1 MWLFGCM
8 TRNPSLTPRVA
19 ISPILFEQFIAQNFE
34 DRNFKSIAFAILR
47 RDQFFTLDAKLRR
60 LATRT
65 TRKQNG
71 RKRMVE
77 EKKSTSRIRSPQKQW
92 FQNQSRGSNPPWE
105 YSICGDLTERQ
116 SELLEHFTEV
126 PRGSKGVIYFD
137 SCGGSVYTGL
147 SLGTLIRLRA
157 LRVTAIVIGECSSAA
172 LIPFAACKQRLV
184 TPHSTLLFHPMRWQ
198 SDEDV
203 RLEEATEWARH
214 FKDLETRMDS
224 LLSTMMNVPHDL
236 LQSWTRPGRFIT
248 GPELAEAGIASLFD
262 PFNDCDAW
270 KKVRYV

>member
-1 MWLFGCM
+1 MVRHQM
-8 TRNPSLTPRVA
+8 
-19 ISPILFEQFIAQNFE
+19 E
-34 DRNFKSIAFAILR
+34 D
-47 RDQFFTLDAKLRR
+47 
-60 LATRT
+60 
-65 TRKQNG
+65 
-71 RKRMVE
+71 
-77 EKKSTSRIRSPQKQW
+77 EKKATSRIRSPQRQW

-116 SELLEHFTEV
+116 SDLLEHFTEV

-147 SLGTLIRLRA
+147 SLGTLIRLRS
-157 LRVTAIVIGECSSAA
+157 LRVTAVVIGECSSAA

-214 FKDLETRMDS
+214 FKELETRMDT

-236 LQSWTRPGRFIT
+236 LQGWTRPGRFIT
-248 GPELAEAGIASLFD
+248 GPELAAAGIASLFD
-262 PFNDCDAW
+262 PFNDSDAW
-270 KKVRYV
+270 KKVRYI